1 MLRRFLYDA
10 PPHQQPRDVTINK
23 SLISNLLAAMV
34 VVAGLLMTGP
44 YQLYVLNTGLFALSG
59 GITNW
64 LAVHMLFERVPG
76 LYGSGVIQ
84 LRFEDFKLG
93 IRNLVMDQFFNH
105 SDLESFFHGSGDT
118 GAKLS
123 EKLKQGTAAL
133 DLEQAFE
140 SLLDV
145 IMASSF
151 SGMLGMIG
159 GRDALSALKD
169 PFVARMEDFLNQQ
182 FADPAFQA
190 KIQEALQG
198 ALDEE
203 AIRAKL
209 TVLIDKRL
217 NEMTPAMVKEIV
229 QTMIRKHLGW
239 LVVWG
244 CAFGGVIGL
253 SATFLTQL

>member
-1 MLRRFLYDA
+1 M
-10 PPHQQPRDVTINK
+10 
-23 SLISNLLAAMV
+23 S
-34 VVAGLLMTGP
+34 GP
-44 YQLYVLNTGLFALSG
+44 YQIYVLNTGLFALSG

-84 LRFEDFKLG
+84 IRFEDFKLG
-93 IRNLVMDQFFNH
+93 IRDLIMDQFFNH
-105 SDLESFFHGSGDT
+105 SDLETFFHGAGDT
-118 GAKLS
+118 GLKLG
-123 EKLKQGTAAL
+123 EKLKKGIESL

-151 SGMLGMIG
+151 AGMLGMIG
-159 GRDALSALKD
+159 GREALSALKD
-169 PFVARMEDFLNQQ
+169 PFVSRMNDFLNSQ
-182 FADPAFQA
+182 FANPDFQA

-203 AIRAKL
+203 AIKQKL
-209 TVLIDKRL
+209 TDLIDKRL
-217 NEMTPAMVKEIV
+217 NDMTPTMVKEIV
-229 QTMIRKHLGW
+229 QDMIRKHLGW

-244 CAFGGVIGL
+244 CAFGGAIGL
-253 SATFLTQL
+253 AATVLTNL